1 MKELNIDI
9 SSKSYTP
16 YSKKPE
22 SCLILGSSGIV
33 YPGVRVEN
41 ISFPLTIPAFQAG
54 ICSCLGNGD
63 EPVGVIDGN
72 SNNDDGLSEFWIQ
85 TFQLKTLDRL
95 PDESELYDP
104 LIDGINDVA
113 GRLKKLCEKSVSDRS
128 GFPVSALLK
137 TQKGN
142 IPGVNIE
149 FEQWNL
155 GLCAERVAIARAIAA
170 GFNEFTGIHIY
181 APKSE
186 FISPCGAC
194 RQVLYEFMPDELVE
208 LHHDDE
214 SKSTHFVSHLLP
226 NGFTTNSLKK

>member
-1 MKELNIDI
+1 MKEFTIDI
-9 SSKSYTP
+9 SSNSYTP
-16 YSKKPE
+16 YSEKPE
-22 SCLILGSSGIV
+22 SCFILGSSGTT

-41 ISFPLTIPAFQAG
+41 ISFPLTITAVQAG
-54 ICSCLGNGD
+54 VCSCLGNGD
-63 EPVGVIDGN
+63 KPVGVIDGN
-72 SNNDDGLSEFWIQ
+72 SNNNHLSEFWTH
-85 TFQLKTLDRL
+85 TFHLKKLDRL
-95 PDESELYDP
+95 PDDSMLFDP
-104 LIDGINDVA
+104 LIRDKNDVPNQ
-113 GRLKKLCEKSVSDRS
+113 LKKLCKKSVSGRS
-128 GFPVSALLK
+128 GFPVSALLE
-137 TQKGN
+137 TQDGY

-155 GLCAERVAIARAIAA
+155 GLCAERVAVARALAL
-170 GFNEFTGIHIY
+170 GYNEFKGIHIY

-214 SKSTHFVSHLLP
+214 SKSRHFVSHLLP

>member
-1 MKELNIDI
+1 LKELSLDI
-9 SSKSYTP
+9 SSNSYTP

-22 SCLILGSSGIV
+22 SCLILGSSGVV

-41 ISFPLTIPAFQAG
+41 ISFPLTIPAVQAG
-54 ICSCLGNGD
+54 VCSCLGNRD
-63 EPVGVIDGN
+63 KPVGVMDGK
-72 SNNDDGLSEFWIQ
+72 SNNDDLSEFWTQ

-95 PDESELYDP
+95 PDDSVLYDP
-104 LIDGINDVA
+104 LIDGINDVT
-113 GRLKKLCEKSVSDRS
+113 GQLKNLCEKSVSDRS
-128 GFPVSALLK
+128 GFPVSALLE
-137 TQKGN
+137 TQQGY

-170 GFNEFTGIHIY
+170 GFNEFKGIHIY

-194 RQVLYEFMPDELVE
+194 RQVLYEFMPEQVAQ
-208 LHHDDE
+208 LHHDDDT
-214 SKSTHFVSHLLP
+214 KSSHFVSHLLP